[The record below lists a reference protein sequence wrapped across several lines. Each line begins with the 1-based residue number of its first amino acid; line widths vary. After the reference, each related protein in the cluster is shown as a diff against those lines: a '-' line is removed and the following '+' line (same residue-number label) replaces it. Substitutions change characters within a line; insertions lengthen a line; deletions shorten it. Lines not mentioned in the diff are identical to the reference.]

1 MGRAP
6 LRFIVLNQSGQDV
19 NECSQCESCDCQ
31 FASGWD
37 LRPSDVIQLIRSDD
51 ERALTNKT
59 IWSCQDC
66 QECYLSCPADIDFG
80 AMAHALRQEAEKR
93 GIQAPTQEH

>member
-19 NECSQCESCDCQ
+19 NECNQCESCDCQ
-31 FASGWD
+31 FASRWD

-59 IWSCQDC
+59 VWNCQDC

-80 AMAHALRQEAEKR
+80 AMAYALRQEAEKR
-93 GIQAPTQEH
+93 GIQAPAQEH